1 MNDVLAAIERHL
13 SRKLTVKQ
21 LDYYQVLGLDL
32 YCTEPGKI
40 KVALQAAANAL
51 ASSKPELH
59 PESSVIVGKL
69 LKQAHAVLLDPA
81 KKSAYDK
88 QLAKL
93 LASKAT
99 TAAPA
104 PVEASATSAAT
115 ATVAS
120 PAPAA
125 SPATVAVPIP
135 SNAPAAASSKI
146 AETPSGY
153 TVTRSSEAVPA
164 AIEASW
170 FPSGDPMAPYLW
182 ATAEPLVAKA
192 LEPAPAL
199 AAVLEIEPRRAEL
212 LELFPSLAM
221 LERAALAREAAR
233 ADSWGDADA
242 DAEDPIGTR
251 MHSRS
256 SAPRSELDKSKSIAE
271 QLKRQ
276 RMRRQRW
283 TVGGMIVGAVV
294 LLAAAGVVFLNNR
307 LKYAAKEKERQA
319 KNATAAIGD
328 PAVANDGATNPQPG
342 DATRKPRRPG
352 EPVRSN
358 LPSVNRSEPA
368 DPSMASDP
376 TNASNATMASIGGP
390 MPMPANDPATMPQAS
405 AQPDSPAPV
414 GNPAPTAPAAN
425 ASTPPANPDMA
436 PANPDP
442 PAATRESK
450 SWVAWMK
457 QAREDI
463 EAKKFDAFEKAIS
476 QAVESAVT
484 ADGQAQAARL
494 DQLGQLYRIYVE
506 AFEEAKKKARGT
518 TSIKVGNA
526 EYSIVETSPEK
537 VILRAKGK
545 NQTHEWS
552 KLNFG
557 LAVAFSDLGLSATEP
572 TDLAARAVF
581 FSLDPFYRE
590 AAQSNDLVQKRID
603 GWFEK
608 SLGKGNVRAD
618 LKQALTDKYE

>member
-13 SRKLTVKQ
+13 SRKLSVKQ
-21 LDYYQVLGLDL
+21 LDYYQVLGLEL
-32 YCTEPGKI
+32 YCPDPAKI

-93 LASKAT
+93 LASKAAPASPAPAGAST
-99 TAAPA
+99 ATAA
-104 PVEASATSAAT
+104 STQ
-115 ATVAS
+115 VAS
-120 PAPAA
+120 PAPVAA
-125 SPATVAVPIP
+125 PTLSHA
-135 SNAPAAASSKI
+135 APAATSKV
-146 AETPSGY
+146 AEQPSDY
-153 TVTRSSEAVPA
+153 KVTRASEVAPA
-164 AIEASW
+164 ATEAAW
-170 FPSGDPMAPYLW
+170 FPSGDPMAPYSW
-182 ATAEPLVAKA
+182 ATAEPLAAKA

-233 ADSWGDADA
+233 ADSWVDADA
-242 DAEDPIGTR
+242 YAEDSIVTKLS
-251 MHSRS
+251 SRS
-256 SAPRSELDKSKSIAE
+256 NAPRSESDKSKSIAK

-276 RMRRQRW
+276 RIRRQRW

-319 KNATAAIGD
+319 KIANPANAD
-328 PAVANDGATNPQPG
+328 PAAASEGAPRSEPG
-342 DATRKPRRPG
+342 DATRKPRRSE

-368 DPSMASDP
+368 EPSMAS
-376 TNASNATMASIGGP
+376 TGAT
-390 MPMPANDPATMPQAS
+390 MPMPTNDPATMPAEPTRSESS
-405 AQPDSPAPV
+405 APA
-414 GNPAPTAPAAN
+414 GNPAPNAPPETAG
-425 ASTPPANPDMA
+425 TPPASPDMA
-436 PANPDP
+436 AANPDP

-457 QAREDI
+457 HAREDI
-463 EAKKFDAFEKAIS
+463 EAKKFDAFEKSIS
-476 QAVESAVT
+476 QAIESAET
-484 ADGQAQAARL
+484 ADGKEQAARL

-506 AFEEAKKKARGT
+506 GFEEAKRKARGA

-526 EYSIVETSPEK
+526 EYSIVETTSQI

-557 LAVAFSDLGLSATEP
+557 LAVAFSDLGLSTTEP

-608 SLGKGNVRAD
+608 SLGKGSVRAD

>member
-32 YCTEPGKI
+32 YCTEPAKI
-40 KVALQAAANAL
+40 KVALNAAANAL
-51 ASSKPELH
+51 AASKPELH

-81 KKSAYDK
+81 KKAAYDK

-99 TAAPA
+99 TA
-104 PVEASATSAAT
+104 SST
-115 ATVAS
+115 
-120 PAPAA
+120 PAA
-125 SPATVAVPIP
+125 SQALAASSAPVAA
-135 SNAPAAASSKI
+135 NAPATFPATSSAQV

-153 TVTRSSEAVPA
+153 NVSRSSDVAPA
-164 AIEASW
+164 SIEASW

-182 ATAEPLVAKA
+182 ATAEPLASKA

-233 ADSWGDADA
+233 ADAWADADA
-242 DAEDPIGTR
+242 DSEDAIGSR
-251 MHSRS
+251 SSSRS

-283 TVGGMIVGAVV
+283 TIGGMIVGAVA
-294 LLAAAGVVFLNNR
+294 LLAVAGGVFLNNR
-307 LKYAAKEKERQA
+307 LKYAAKDKERQA
-319 KNATAAIGD
+319 KNASAAPGD
-328 PAVANDGATNPQPG
+328 PAAANEGAANPQPG
-342 DATRKPRRPG
+342 DATRKPRRSG

-368 DPSMASDP
+368 DPSMESMGA
-376 TNASNATMASIGGP
+376 P
-390 MPMPANDPATMPQAS
+390 MPIPANDPATMPQAP
-405 AQPDSPAPV
+405 AQPESP
-414 GNPAPTAPAAN
+414 APAAN
-425 ASTPPANPDMA
+425 PAASTPTANPSTPTPNPNMA
-436 PANPDP
+436 QPNPDP
-442 PAATRESK
+442 PPPAGESK

-457 QAREDI
+457 QARADI

-476 QAVESAVT
+476 QAIESAET
-484 ADGQAQAARL
+484 ADGKAQAARL
-494 DQLGQLYRIYVE
+494 DQLGQLYQIYVE

-526 EYSIVETSPEK
+526 EYSIVETTPEK

-545 NQTHEWS
+545 NQTHEWP

-557 LAVAFSDLGLSATEP
+557 LAVAFSDLGLSTTEP